1 MAPLAQQYVRG
12 RNGRAE
18 GITHQGQCTEADV
31 SQEHETR
38 ATLAAIPTPRGEM
51 NGSLSSPAEPH
62 LWRGIKEESPWI

>member
-18 GITHQGQCTEADV
+18 EITHQGQCTEADV

-38 ATLAAIPTPRGEM
+38 ATLAAIPTLRGEM

-62 LWRGIKEESPWI
+62 LWRGLKEESP

>member
-1 MAPLAQQYVRG
+1 MAPLAQQYLRG
-12 RNGRAE
+12 RNGRGE
-18 GITHQGQCTEADV
+18 GRTHQGQCTEAGV

-51 NGSLSSPAEPH
+51 RGSLSSPAELH